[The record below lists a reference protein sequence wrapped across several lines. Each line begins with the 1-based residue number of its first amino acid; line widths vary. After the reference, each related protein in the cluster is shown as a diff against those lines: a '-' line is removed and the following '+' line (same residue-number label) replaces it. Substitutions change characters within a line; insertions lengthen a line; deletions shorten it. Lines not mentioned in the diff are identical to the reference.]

1 MSRRLLALALFFVS
15 VAQAQVDT
23 ITQRIFLIGDGGELV
38 AEQSHPVI
46 DWLQKNVNWNDERNT
61 AIFLGDNI
69 YPLGLPM
76 KGAPDYERSK
86 HIIDYQLKPFLNKK
100 SRAFYIM
107 GNHDWAN
114 GKLEGWQQVRNQYNY
129 INGLGMP
136 NIQALPGEGCPGPI
150 PVELN
155 NQVVVVFVDSQWF
168 LYIHDKPGASS
179 TCNARSVE
187 EFATELREIVA
198 AHPNQLMLVVT
209 HHPLYSFGVHGGDY
223 TWKEHLFPLTAINP
237 KLWIPLPVLGSI
249 YPITRGVF
257 GNLQDVKHPL
267 YQTMVQTIEREMR
280 RHPNAMVASGHD
292 HNLQFIQKD
301 SLFQIVTG
309 AAAKQNRVQ
318 ENREGELL
326 YHDINNGFSVLEIHK
341 SGKVLV
347 KFYNI
352 NAKDLATPN
361 YEKDLRSIIAAPN
374 VESKDTVPNFPDSV
388 LVAAN
393 PMLRGSGLKN
403 LFIGKNYRNEWTTP
417 IKVPVLDFKDL
428 KPEKQGGGK
437 QTRSLR
443 VEDKDGKEWSLR
455 SVEKF
460 PDAAIPADLR
470 QTFVRNII
478 FDGISASYPYS
489 GLSISTFADAAGV
502 PTLRKKLVY
511 IPDDPRLGRFRET
524 FKNTLVTMEERQPGT
539 LTKTDNTD
547 EVVLKLAKD
556 NDDHIDQ
563 VSVLK
568 ARLLDNFYMDFDR
581 HEGQWEWSTRDT
593 GKGKIYYAI
602 PKDQDQAFFTNQGII
617 PYFVRKPWISP
628 ELQGFKAKA
637 SNIKT
642 FNKPA
647 RNFDRFFLNELSRD
661 VWERQ
666 IDTFLS
672 RMTDDVIEK
681 AMQQQPRETRAFDY
695 DKIVN
700 TLKERRNHFRNDMME
715 YYSFLS
721 QQVNIVGSNQRE
733 LFVLDKQ
740 PGDKLHVTVHKIDKN
755 NAIATSMY
763 NRVFDGNETKELMI
777 YGLEGNDSF
786 VVKGVPNSIKVRM
799 IGGSGDDHF
808 VNESNEGKGVRVY
821 DVTFEENKF
830 SGNEAGFLKRI
841 NADPRN
847 NEYNRL
853 SYKYGYFNPGIQ
865 YGYNVDDGLFLGLKG
880 EVVTQGFRKEP
891 FATRHIFR
899 AAHALRTSSYYFAYE
914 GDFTRAVGNKDLLI
928 RGNLRA
934 PVNVTNFFG
943 LGNNTVFDKSQPG
956 GDRYYRARYNIGN
969 LSFLLRR
976 QLQSWMRINYGLA
989 FQYFDINNSEND
1001 DKFLGQS
1008 VLSGVD
1014 NATLYKPKMYVGPAF
1029 LLDINSRNNPNL
1041 PTRGFLLDA
1050 GARSLIGL
1058 NGQSN
1063 RVTQLHWD
1071 MSVVASF
1078 EPRAIAVYALRLGV
1092 GHNIGAFEIPQA
1104 QYLSGTENLRGYR
1117 RNRFAGRTMLF
1128 NNAEIRI
1135 RLAEFSTF
1143 LFPGSLGILG
1153 FHDIG
1158 RVWQDGE
1165 ENKGRWHNG
1174 YGGGIWIAPIKR
1186 WVVTGSLAFSKEE
1199 KALPYF
1205 SIGYRF

>member
-1 MSRRLLALALFFVS
+1 
-15 VAQAQVDT
+15 
-23 ITQRIFLIGDGGELV
+23 
-38 AEQSHPVI
+38 
-46 DWLQKNVNWNDERNT
+46 
-61 AIFLGDNI
+61 
-69 YPLGLPM
+69 
-76 KGAPDYERSK
+76 
-86 HIIDYQLKPFLNKK
+86 
-100 SRAFYIM
+100 
-107 GNHDWAN
+107 
-114 GKLEGWQQVRNQYNY
+114 
-129 INGLGMP
+129 
-136 NIQALPGEGCPGPI
+136 
-150 PVELN
+150 
-155 NQVVVVFVDSQWF
+155 
-168 LYIHDKPGASS
+168 
-179 TCNARSVE
+179 
-187 EFATELREIVA
+187 
-198 AHPNQLMLVVT
+198 
-209 HHPLYSFGVHGGDY
+209 
-223 TWKEHLFPLTAINP
+223 
-237 KLWIPLPVLGSI
+237 
-249 YPITRGVF
+249 
-257 GNLQDVKHPL
+257 
-267 YQTMVQTIEREMR
+267 
-280 RHPNAMVASGHD
+280 
-292 HNLQFIQKD
+292 
-301 SLFQIVTG
+301 
-309 AAAKQNRVQ
+309 
-318 ENREGELL
+318 
-326 YHDINNGFSVLEIHK
+326 
-341 SGKVLV
+341 
-347 KFYNI
+347 
-352 NAKDLATPN
+352 
-361 YEKDLRSIIAAPN
+361 
-374 VESKDTVPNFPDSV
+374 
-388 LVAAN
+388 
-393 PMLRGSGLKN
+393 
-403 LFIGKNYRNEWTTP
+403 
-417 IKVPVLDFKDL
+417 
-428 KPEKQGGGK
+428 
-437 QTRSLR
+437 
-443 VEDKDGKEWSLR
+443 
-455 SVEKF
+455 
-460 PDAAIPADLR
+460 
-470 QTFVRNII
+470 
-478 FDGISASYPYS
+478 
-489 GLSISTFADAAGV
+489 
-502 PTLRKKLVY
+502 
-511 IPDDPRLGRFRET
+511 
-524 FKNTLVTMEERQPGT
+524 
-539 LTKTDNTD
+539 
-547 EVVLKLAKD
+547 
-556 NDDHIDQ
+556 
-563 VSVLK
+563 
-568 ARLLDNFYMDFDR
+568 
-581 HEGQWEWSTRDT
+581 
-593 GKGKIYYAI
+593 
-602 PKDQDQAFFTNQGII
+602 
-617 PYFVRKPWISP
+617 
-628 ELQGFKAKA
+628 
-637 SNIKT
+637 
-642 FNKPA
+642 
-647 RNFDRFFLNELSRD
+647 
-661 VWERQ
+661 
-666 IDTFLS
+666 
-672 RMTDDVIEK
+672 
-681 AMQQQPRETRAFDY
+681 MQQQPRETRAFDY

-721 QQVNIVGSNQRE
+721 RQVNIVGSNQRE

-763 NRVFDGNETKELMI
+763 NRVFDGSETKELMI

-808 VNESNEGKGVRVY
+808 VNQSNEGKGVRVY

-1186 WVVTGSLAFSKEE
+1186 WVVTGSIAFSKEE